1 MDFKGRAQ
9 NWDSESMI
17 KRSKAVAQEINN
29 ILGDEHKD
37 SSVMEYGCATGLI
50 SFNLIDKFKKI
61 TLMDSENE
69 MLDIVREKIDYYNT
83 KNVYPININLVNDDY
98 TEEKFDIIYTSMAL
112 HHIKDT
118 QDIVNKFYN
127 LLNENGIL
135 CVIELDKEDGK
146 FHMNEINFD
155 GHNGFEHDVM
165 ESTFKNAGFNNI
177 NSKTFFQDKKI
188 YKDIVIP
195 YSMFYTIGKK

>member
-37 SSVMEYGCATGLI
+37 SSAMEYGCATGLI

-83 KNVYPININLVNDDY
+83 KNVYPININLVKEDY
-98 TEEKFDIIYTSMAL
+98 TEEKL
-112 HHIKDT
+112 
-118 QDIVNKFYN
+118 
-127 LLNENGIL
+127 
-135 CVIELDKEDGK
+135 
-146 FHMNEINFD
+146 
-155 GHNGFEHDVM
+155 
-165 ESTFKNAGFNNI
+165 
-177 NSKTFFQDKKI
+177 KI
-188 YKDIVIP
+188 HKI
-195 YSMFYTIGKK
+195 

>member
-37 SSVMEYGCATGLI
+37 SSAMEYGCATGLI

-83 KNVYPININLVNDDY
+83 KNVYPININLVKEDY

-165 ESTFKNAGFNNI
+165 ESTFKNAGFKNI

>member
-37 SSVMEYGCATGLI
+37 SSAMEYGCATGLI

>member
-1 MDFKGRAQ
+1 M
-9 NWDSESMI
+9 
-17 KRSKAVAQEINN
+17 
-29 ILGDEHKD
+29 
-37 SSVMEYGCATGLI
+37 
-50 SFNLIDKFKKI
+50 
-61 TLMDSENE
+61 
-69 MLDIVREKIDYYNT
+69 
-83 KNVYPININLVNDDY
+83 
-98 TEEKFDIIYTSMAL
+98 
-112 HHIKDT
+112 
-118 QDIVNKFYN
+118 
-127 LLNENGIL
+127 LNENGIL